1 MMATTTSTPA
11 SEPQVAE
18 TQAPPPFPVIWDDPA
33 DAALSWTHDRWT
45 IPVPISPLSFRF
57 LADVYRGINF
67 GADAYAQPVHMQP
80 ARINTFV
87 YVANCADMSPKLAP
101 ERSAQAEELL
111 RAAMAQLGERWER
124 EWLPEGRRHLA
135 VLEGYDLRGS
145 STPALREH
153 LDDTLVRLAR
163 LWEIH
168 FLLFNPLVLAISE
181 FDELHREL
189 LGNEDAFDSYRLLQ
203 GFDNR
208 TVAGTRAL
216 WELSRQALGAPGV
229 LSALRDGAPAGAMAA
244 LEADASP
251 EGVAFLAE
259 LRAYL
264 AEYGQRSNNPAE
276 LSEPSW
282 IEDPTPVIATLR
294 EYLEQPDRDV
304 AAERATL
311 VAERER
317 AVAAA
322 RARLAGYPRPVVEQ
336 WESLLRAAQQ
346 ANVLSEDHA
355 FWIDLCGLY
364 QARRV
369 AVEVGRRL
377 AEAGVAT
384 VAADVFYLTLDEVRE
399 ALDGRPDRN
408 ALALVAG
415 RRAEMAYFGAVT
427 LPLSI
432 GDAPPESAEGGAG
445 DALSRAMGKF
455 MGGAAA
461 AASEPGIVPGVAG
474 SPGSVRGTARVVLT
488 LAEAGTLQPGDIL
501 VTEYT
506 GPWWTPLFRIAAGLV
521 TDFGGVLS
529 HCAVVAR
536 EFGIPAVVGTGSAT
550 TTLVDGQLIEVDGDR
565 GLVRII
571 ASP

>member
-1 MMATTTSTPA
+1 
-11 SEPQVAE
+11 
-18 TQAPPPFPVIWDDPA
+18 
-33 DAALSWTHDRWT
+33 
-45 IPVPISPLSFRF
+45 
-57 LADVYRGINF
+57 
-67 GADAYAQPVHMQP
+67 
-80 ARINTFV
+80 
-87 YVANCADMSPKLAP
+87 
-101 ERSAQAEELL
+101 
-111 RAAMAQLGERWER
+111 
-124 EWLPEGRRHLA
+124 
-135 VLEGYDLRGS
+135 
-145 STPALREH
+145 
-153 LDDTLVRLAR
+153 
-163 LWEIH
+163 
-168 FLLFNPLVLAISE
+168 
-181 FDELHREL
+181 
-189 LGNEDAFDSYRLLQ
+189 
-203 GFDNR
+203 
-208 TVAGTRAL
+208 
-216 WELSRQALGAPGV
+216 V
-229 LSALRDGAPAGAMAA
+229 LSALRDNAPAGVLAA
-244 LEADASP
+244 LEASA

-294 EYLEQPDRDV
+294 EYIEQPDRDV
-304 AAERATL
+304 AAERAAL

-317 AVAAA
+317 AIAAA

-369 AVEVGRRL
+369 VVEVGRRL
-377 AEAGVAT
+377 AEAGVIT

-399 ALDGRPDRN
+399 ALDGRPARN
-408 ALALVAG
+408 ALALVAA
-415 RRAEMAYFGAVT
+415 RRAEMAYFGAIT
-427 LPLSI
+427 PPLSI
-432 GDAPPESAEGGAG
+432 GSAPPESEDGDG

-461 AASEPGIVPGVAG
+461 AAPEPGVVPGTAG
-474 SPGSVRGTARVVLT
+474 SPGVVRGTARVVLS
-488 LAEAGTLQPGDIL
+488 LAEAGKLQPGEIL
-501 VTEYT
+501 ITEYT
-506 GPWWTPLFRIAAGLV
+506 GPWWTPLFSIAGALV

-550 TTLVDGQLIEVDGDR
+550 TTLLDGQLIEVDGDR

-571 ASP
+571 ANP

>member
-1 MMATTTSTPA
+1 MTTTDVTT
-11 SEPQVAE
+11 
-18 TQAPPPFPVIWDDPA
+18 TQAPQLERETPAPDFPVLWDDPSHA
-33 DAALSWTHDRWT
+33 ELSWTHDRWT

-57 LADVYRGINF
+57 LEDIYRGINF
-67 GADAYAQPVHMQP
+67 GADSYAQPVHMKA

-87 YVANCADMSPKLAP
+87 YVAFGPTTSPEPAQ
-101 ERSAQAEELL
+101 ERSERAEELL
-111 RAAMAQLGERWER
+111 HAAMAQLGEHWES
-124 EWLPEGRRHLA
+124 EWLPEVRRHLA
-135 VLEGYDLRGS
+135 VLEGYDLCGS

-153 LDDTLVRLAR
+153 LDDTLARLAR

-216 WELSRQALGAPGV
+216 WELSRRALGSPGV
-229 LSALRDGAPAGAMAA
+229 LSALRDGTPAGALAA

-251 EGVAFLAE
+251 EGVAFVAA
-259 LRAYL
+259 LRVYL

-282 IEDPTPVIATLR
+282 IEEPTPVIATLR

-304 AAERATL
+304 VAERAAL

-317 AVAAA
+317 AGAAA

-369 AVEVGRRL
+369 VVEVGRRL
-377 AEAGVAT
+377 AAAGVIT
-384 VAADVFYLTLDEVRE
+384 VGSDVFYLTLDEVRE
-399 ALDGRPDRN
+399 ALDGRPARN

-415 RRAEMAYFGAVT
+415 RRAEMAYFGAIT
-427 LPLSI
+427 PPLSI
-432 GDAPPESAEGGAG
+432 GSAPPEPEDGDG

-461 AASEPGIVPGVAG
+461 AAPEPGVVPGIAG
-474 SPGSVRGTARVVLT
+474 SPGIVRGTARVVLT
-488 LAEAGTLQPGDIL
+488 LADAGKLQPGDIL

-506 GPWWTPLFRIAAGLV
+506 GPWWTPLFRIAGGLV
-521 TDFGGVLS
+521 TDFGGILS

-536 EFGIPAVVGTGSAT
+536 EFGIPAVVGTGAAT
-550 TTLVDGQLIEVDGDR
+550 TTLLDGQLIEVDGNQ

-571 ASP
+571 ANP